1 MIWETPKDFVFNSV
15 LQLTQTGIQFYIHI
29 FQLTLYFSGKYFRLG
44 KFIKEW
50 GLFYFHSL
58 TLGNIADLAF
68 SWLADRHL
76 LCLHTAVKEN
86 AMRASTETFCGDTKV
101 VIYFCLLSSTLTF
114 VPWVPNRRNSIKWCS
129 ARNSFSPQVSLWMI
143 KGSYISWCEISFIY
157 HVYHIG
163 KNSCFLEIFLSLG
176 L

>member
-86 AMRASTETFCGDTKV
+86 AMRASTGTFCGDTKV

-129 ARNSFSPQVSLWMI
+129 ARNSFSLKFLCEWSKVHILAGVKSLLFTM
-143 KGSYISWCEISFIY
+143 YIT
-157 HVYHIG
+157 
-163 KNSCFLEIFLSLG
+163 
-176 L
+176 